1 MYFLRESRS
10 QICKFRIKTK
20 IKVKV
25 NLFFIYLTGLRLCVV
40 LVYVVFVFSNA
51 CFINF
56 LATLV
61 SSGEGVAG
69 GEGRGKLAAAVC
81 KQSNNYYFEK

>member
-1 MYFLRESRS
+1 MN
-10 QICKFRIKTK
+10 QISKFRIKIKIK
-20 IKVKV
+20 IKVY
-25 NLFFIYLTGLRLCVV
+25 LLFIYLTGFRLCVV

-69 GEGRGKLAAAVC
+69 GEGRGKLAAVVC
-81 KQSNNYYFEK
+81 TQSNNNYF